1 MIVDIPDPD
10 NLDVEER
17 RRMRV
22 QNEDE
27 KFEDDHY
34 LADLYENDDHIADVL
49 KYKPDFTKSSANK
62 DGDDD
67 DDESGDKNE
76 KKDNTDSTGVVEFN
90 QREIDCLKSLPKK
103 TYLLSREQKFF
114 ALAGLVD
121 ILYAYCYNN
130 RVNCG
135 ETNVESGWTIAKL
148 SSTLSW
154 FDVSRDNFI
163 HIDSLQF

>member
-1 MIVDIPDPD
+1 MDIPDPD
-10 NLDVEER
+10 NLDVDER

-34 LADLYENDDHIADVL
+34 LADLYENDDYITDVLL

-62 DGDDD
+62 DED
-67 DDESGDKNE
+67 DDEENGDNNEKNE
-76 KKDNTDSTGVVEFN
+76 NTDSAGIVEFS

-135 ETNVESGWTIAKL
+135 EANVESGWTIAKL
-148 SSTLSW
+148 TSTLSW
-154 FDVSRDNFI
+154 FDVGNDFIQNF
-163 HIDSLQF
+163 